1 MMNCE
6 TATDLVVDSLM
17 DDLDEPD
24 AERLEAH
31 LVSCGDC
38 AAVAAEMCQLWD
50 GLGRLEVPAR
60 PNPESMVRFGRQLE
74 RSRRRPA
81 WSVGL
86 KAAAAVGL
94 LLTGAALGRLVGV
107 ETPGTVATPVG
118 STGYLLLVRGDE
130 PDRRFPEAQLTA
142 EYRAWARDLA
152 GAGVLVGGEKLVD
165 DAGRWVSAA
174 ERSDAEL
181 HGSNVS
187 GFFLIRAASYDEA
200 VDLARQSPHV
210 TYGGIMEV
218 RAIDRE

>member
-1 MMNCE
+1 MNCE

-17 DDLDEPD
+17 DDLDPQDE
-24 AERLEAH
+24 EKLEGH
-31 LVSCGDC
+31 LASCGEC
-38 AAVAAEMCQLWD
+38 ATAANEMRQLWD
-50 GLGRLEVPAR
+50 GLGRLQVPTR
-60 PNPESMVRFGRQLE
+60 PTPESMVRFGRQLE

-81 WSVGL
+81 WSTAL
-86 KAAAAVGL
+86 KAAAVVGL

-107 ETPGTVATPVG
+107 EAPGTAATPVG

-130 PDRRFPEAQLTA
+130 PDRQFPEAQLIA
-142 EYRAWARDLA
+142 EYRAWAQDLA
-152 GAGVLVGGEKLVD
+152 RAGVLVGGEKLVD
-165 DAGRWVSAA
+165 DAGRWVSTAD
-174 ERSDAEL
+174 RSDAEL
-181 HGSNVS
+181 HGSTVS